1 MLAHIGPGCML
12 VVVCTALSGC
22 GRSGEFGT
30 AKTTGVVL
38 CDGKPVAGA
47 MVYFEPI
54 ASTGTKSA
62 LVGKQ
67 GFSYT
72 DAEGRFNISTYNPGK
87 GDGAVVGLHR
97 VRVGRGK
104 AQCDCAMNDEVDIMQ
119 VEVKQGEP
127 NEFELTLKKATLA
140 DKKAEERNRDDDE
153 DD

>member
-1 MLAHIGPGCML
+1 MLARCGWFGVLLGC
-12 VVVCTALSGC
+12 CIAFNGC

-30 AKTTGVVL
+30 AKTTGVVI
-38 CDGKPVAGA
+38 CDGKPVVGA

-54 ASTGTKSA
+54 ASAGAKSA

-72 DAEGRFNISTYNPGK
+72 DDAGRFDISTYNPGK
-87 GDGAVVGLHR
+87 GDGAVVGMHR

-104 AQCDCAMNDEVDIMQ
+104 AVCDCAMNSEVDLMQ
-119 VEVKQGEP
+119 VEVKQGET
-127 NEFELTLKKATLA
+127 NEFELQLKKATLA